1 MASRLVEQLG
11 AQNIVGAS
19 AAELSDHIRAV
30 ILDGRMTVG
39 ERLPSER
46 ALAFEL
52 RRSRSTVTRAY
63 DLLEADGY
71 VSRLHGGGT
80 RVALPNARVPPTAPE
95 DDTAIDLSIAS
106 MDSTPGL
113 YDATVRSLPRLA
125 ALRGTSGYSL
135 QGLPELRDAVAQRF
149 AQRGLPTSAD
159 EIIITSGALNA
170 LNLILTAIGRRGE
183 RALVEQPTFPHAME
197 SLHLHG
203 YRVVPTPVDVDGW
216 DAAHLM
222 EVLLRARPQ
231 QHFQEVGGVPAVDV
245 DGWDAAHLMEV
256 LLRARPHV
264 AYLIPDFHNPTGAT
278 LPEEVR
284 DRITATA
291 RNAGTHLIVDETTA
305 ELDID
310 RGRSPAPLGAFGPH
324 VITLGSM
331 SKIAWGG
338 MRLGWIRAERKLIS
352 RLLAVR
358 PSFELGTALLEQCI
372 AVELLADMPALTSHV
387 RARLLA
393 GRDAV
398 SEGLAGMGGLTMPA
412 TPGGLSAWVD
422 LGAPVSTR
430 LALAAREHGLIVP
443 PGPRFTTGGVLERRL
458 RIPITLTPERTA
470 EAMSRLRAAWESL
483 QAGASVPDRAL
494 QQTAVI

>member
-11 AQNIVGAS
+11 AQNIAGAS
-19 AAELSDHIRAV
+19 AAVLSDHIRAV

-63 DLLEADGY
+63 DLLETDGY
-71 VSRLHGGGT
+71 VSRLHGSGT
-80 RVALPNARVPPTAPE
+80 RVALPNAHVPPTAPE

-222 EVLLRARPQ
+222 EVLLRARP
-231 QHFQEVGGVPAVDV
+231 
-245 DGWDAAHLMEV
+245 
-256 LLRARPHV
+256 HV

-278 LPEEVR
+278 LPQQVR
-284 DRITATA
+284 DRIAATA

-310 RGRSPAPLGAFGPH
+310 RGRSPTPLGAFDPH

-470 EAMSRLRAAWESL
+470 QAMSRLRAAWEGL
-483 QAGASVPDRAL
+483 RAGASVPDRAL